1 MRRIFTFTLFFKE
14 FFFLPFCNR
23 WKLYNVPFIVCCCNE
38 IFAKNEIVAE
48 KWKYRLCIKNIL
60 RTFFLLEA
68 LLGVFMK
75 RPKGRFVS
83 DQVLSKHR
91 SNIIFCLHILNFLSC
106 SFLSDKMVIF
116 ERDIFWYCIRKE
128 ENRTNLVCVEDPN
141 HFAGFLLGADTEL

>member
-1 MRRIFTFTLFFKE
+1 MRRIFTFTLFFKRV
-14 FFFLPFCNR
+14 FFYLFVTVGNFTMSLLLFVVVMKYLPKM
-23 WKLYNVPFIVCCCNE
+23 KLLL
-38 IFAKNEIVAE
+38 KNENTAYVLKIS
-48 KWKYRLCIKNIL
+48 W
-60 RTFFLLEA
+60 TFFLLEA

-106 SFLSDKMVIF
+106 SFLSDKMDIF